1 MAKLRHIA
9 ITCDDLEA
17 SAKFYSSAFDL
28 EEIGRVGDLASMGA
42 IYLTD
47 GTINVALVKVD
58 DPAFPAFKPMGLN
71 HIGFVVD
78 DVDAAVAQVESYG
91 AVAIIDP
98 ATTNGGGSWE
108 TKMRAPDGVAFDLT
122 THGWPGITL

>member
-1 MAKLRHIA
+1 MAKLRHVA
-9 ITCDDLEA
+9 ITCDDLE
-17 SAKFYSSAFDL
+17 SAATFYSSAFDL
-28 EEIGRVGDLASMGA
+28 EEVGRAGDMATMGA

-58 DPAFPAFKPMGLN
+58 DPDFPAAKPKGLN

-78 DVDAAVAQVESYG
+78 DVAAAVAQAESHG
-91 AVAIIDP
+91 AVGIIDP
-98 ATTNGGGSWE
+98 PSAPAGGSWE

-122 THGWPGITL
+122 AHGWPGITL